1 MSRRRVSLLLLVA
14 IATATAC
21 IVSIWLLLITVVAHV
36 SPPHPIAMQFGLK
49 SGKKSSGSG
58 SGSNSCGNDDEEE
71 KFMYYAPHSGFSN
84 QVVELKN
91 ALVFA
96 KLLNRT
102 LIVPPVL
109 DHHAA
114 WLGSCPKG
122 RVLPPHRLRKLVWT
136 TILDLILSSR
146 FADFHTFLFRKPQV
160 SCTEEMQAMK
170 VAQKTSWS
178 FLEMESRHLADLF
191 IHSSVVLI

>member
-1 MSRRRVSLLLLVA
+1 MSRRRVSLLFLVA
-14 IATATAC
+14 IATASAC

-36 SPPHPIAMQFGLK
+36 SPPHPFVVQF
-49 SGKKSSGSG
+49 GKKSSGSG
-58 SGSNSCGNDDEEE
+58 GKSCGNDEEEEE

-146 FADFHTFLFRKPQV
+146 FAHFQPFLV
-160 SCTEEMQAMK
+160 SIGSLKCAALKEMQALK
-170 VAQKTSWS
+170 DRTKIELFTS
-178 FLEMESRHLADLF
+178 
-191 IHSSVVLI
+191 

>member
-1 MSRRRVSLLLLVA
+1 MRRRRVSLLFLVA

-21 IVSIWLLLITVVAHV
+21 IVSIWLLLITVVARV
-36 SPPHPIAMQFGLK
+36 SPRRPVVMQFGWK
-49 SGKKSSGSG
+49 AGKKKKSSST
-58 SGSNSCGNDDEEE
+58 SSSCGNDDEEE

-84 QVVELKN
+84 QVVEFKN
-91 ALVFA
+91 ALAFA

-122 RVLPPHRLRKLVWT
+122 RVLPPHRLRNLAWT

-146 FADFHTFLFRKPQV
+146 FAAFRTFLVR
-160 SCTEEMQAMK
+160 
-170 VAQKTSWS
+170 
-178 FLEMESRHLADLF
+178 
-191 IHSSVVLI
+191 

>member
-1 MSRRRVSLLLLVA
+1 MSRRRVSLLFLVA

-36 SPPHPIAMQFGLK
+36 STPHPVVMQFGLK
-49 SGKKSSGSG
+49 AGKKSSGSG
-58 SGSNSCGNDDEEE
+58 SSSCGNDDEEE

-84 QVVELKN
+84 QVVEFKN

-122 RVLPPHRLRKLVWT
+122 RVLPPHRLRNLVWT
-136 TILDLILSSR
+136 TILDLILNFR
-146 FADFHTFLFRKPQV
+146 FADFHTFLFR
-160 SCTEEMQAMK
+160 
-170 VAQKTSWS
+170 
-178 FLEMESRHLADLF
+178 
-191 IHSSVVLI
+191 

>member
-36 SPPHPIAMQFGLK
+36 SPPHPIVMQFGLK
-49 SGKKSSGSG
+49 TGKKSSGSG
-58 SGSNSCGNDDEEE
+58 SGSGSSSCGNDDEEE

-84 QVVELKN
+84 QVVEFKN

-146 FADFHTFLFRKPQV
+146 FADFHSFLFRKPQV

-170 VAQKTSWS
+170 DRT
-178 FLEMESRHLADLF
+178 
-191 IHSSVVLI
+191 